1 MKILDRVTNVLRRVP
16 LWYLGACLS
25 VNVVLLLATITFPSC
40 RHQTVVD
47 AGTVPTG
54 GSSSVTA
61 TGGMPATGGASST
74 LLTGGTSATG
84 GTESTGGTAATSSST
99 DACEL
104 AGQQLQA
111 LKCSEQK
118 TPKGVPFVTAC
129 RNAVKSGLDWHPECI
144 AKVKSCAEVA
154 AAYRGCK

>member
-25 VNVVLLLATITFPSC
+25 VNVGLLLATFAFPSC

-54 GSSSVTA
+54 GSSSTLA
-61 TGGMPATGGASST
+61 TGGMPGTGGSSST
-74 LLTGGTSATG
+74 LATG
-84 GTESTGGTAATSSST
+84 GTLSTGGSESTGGTTGASST
-99 DACEL
+99 ADACEL
-104 AGQQLQA
+104 AGQQLRS
-111 LKCSEQK
+111 LNCSQQK

-129 RNAVKSGLDWHPECI
+129 RNAVQTGLNWHPECI
-144 AKVKSCAEVA
+144 AKVKSCADVA